1 MISLLRFSTCYW
13 GGRQGSKFPFC
24 IAITFYDTLLFVV
37 IFSAIYWQIGCNF
50 NHYILRTDQ
59 ITKAQ
64 QQLKSQLF

>member
-37 IFSAIYWQIGCNF
+37 IFPQFTGRLVV
-50 NHYILRTDQ
+50 IL
-59 ITKAQ
+59 III
-64 QQLKSQLF
+64 